1 MKTNF
6 QRTAEWLTAC
16 GRPSEPSSVTK
27 TSVQIGCQIEEIVE
41 FFSCLRLEKEG
52 YAKMLDRVQ
61 EDLTWLG
68 MKLKRGE
75 VIAYIP
81 HHLRVDALDALCDIE
96 VTGNGIAHMSGFDKD
111 MADLRVLDSN
121 DAKLVDGKPVLL
133 EGGKITKP
141 PGWKAPD
148 LADCV

>member
-6 QRTAEWLTAC
+6 QRTSEWLTAC

-68 MKLKRGE
+68 MKFKRGE

-133 EGGKITKP
+133 DGGKITKP

-148 LADCV
+148 LTDCV

>member
-1 MKTNF
+1 
-6 QRTAEWLTAC
+6 
-16 GRPSEPSSVTK
+16 
-27 TSVQIGCQIEEIVE
+27 
-41 FFSCLRLEKEG
+41 
-52 YAKMLDRVQ
+52 
-61 EDLTWLG
+61 

-133 EGGKITKP
+133 DGGKITKP

-148 LADCV
+148 LTDCV